1 MIATCPL
8 DAGVRYT
15 VIATEICTVLHNVA
29 AILYYTILYHT
40 ILYYTILIY
49 YAILCYAILYYIP
62 WCNKVQ
68 ETAVKLNK
76 DI

>member
-8 DAGVRYT
+8 DDVKYT

-29 AILYYTILYHT
+29 AILYYTILYYT
-40 ILYYTILIY
+40 ILYYT
-49 YAILCYAILYYIP
+49 IP

-68 ETAVKLNK
+68 ETAIKLNK